1 MPKKVN
7 NVCPYCGQTISYRAF
22 AEDGVEWTE
31 YKMPF
36 GSTLRQYFHKACYDA
51 NKNKGGNKNEKVKQR

>member
-7 NVCPYCGQTISYRAF
+7 NICPFCGQVISYRAF

-31 YKMPF
+31 YKMPL
-36 GSTLRQYFHKACYDA
+36 GSTLRQYFHKVCYEA
-51 NKNKGGNKNEKVKQR
+51 NKEKKGGVKNGKA

>member
-7 NVCPYCGQTISYRAF
+7 NICPYCGQTISYRAF

-36 GSTLRQYFHKACYDA
+36 GSTLRQYFHKSCYLE
-51 NKNKGGNKNEKVKQR
+51 NKGRRKEANGKEKD